1 MQDQIIHITIES
13 KIHAPLE
20 KVWQYWTLPEHIIK
34 WNHASDDWYAPSA
47 ENDLRTGGKFIFR
60 MESKDGSMGFDFN
73 GIYDIVIPNEQIA
86 YTIEGGR
93 KVNILF
99 SSDGETTNVKE
110 IFEPEDENF
119 IELQRN
125 GWQAI
130 LDNFKKYSESN

>member
-110 IFEPEDENF
+110 IFEPEDENS

>member
-20 KVWQYWTLPEHIIK
+20 KVWQYWTLPEHIIN
-34 WNHASDDWYAPSA
+34 WNHASDDWHAPSA

>member
-20 KVWQYWTLPEHIIK
+20 KVWQYWTLPEHIIN
-34 WNHASDDWYAPSA
+34 WNHASDDWHAPSA

-73 GIYDIVIPNEQIA
+73 GIYDLVIPNEQIA

-99 SSDGETTNVKE
+99 SSDGETTNLKE
-110 IFEPEDENF
+110 IFEPEDENS

>member
-20 KVWQYWTLPEHIIK
+20 KVWQYWTLPEHIIN
-34 WNHASDDWYAPSA
+34 WNHASDDWHAPSA
-47 ENDLRTGGKFIFR
+47 ENDLRKGGKFIFR

>member
-34 WNHASDDWYAPSA
+34 WNHASDDWHAPSA
-47 ENDLRTGGKFIFR
+47 ENDLRKGGKFIFR